1 MSELSINPGVEMRNA
16 QLELQQFRARLAIA
30 AGFVLLM
37 FLLLAC
43 RFFYLQVVRHSEL
56 HTMAEANRISIVPV
70 VPNRGIIVDRNG
82 VMLAHNYSAYTLEI
96 QHARAENLE
105 ALIDELAT
113 VVEIAP
119 RDRRRF
125 KRLLEESKSIGSL
138 PIRTRL
144 SDEEI
149 ARFAANRY
157 RFPAV
162 EINARLFRQYPQGE
176 LFSHVVGHIGR
187 INQREVENLET
198 EGNAANYRGTH
209 YIGKTGLEHNY
220 ERFLHGTTGVEEVE
234 VDSGGRPVR
243 TLSRTPPVSGN
254 NLVLNL
260 DARLQ
265 EIAYQAFGERRG
277 AMVAIDPTTGGVLA
291 FVSKPGFD
299 PNLFVDGIDPQNW
312 GELNNSP
319 DRPMV
324 NRALA
329 GTYPPGST
337 FKPFMAL
344 AALTFGKRTPQQAI
358 SDPGYFMFGNHQFRD
373 DKVGGHGMVDM
384 YKSIVVSCDTYY
396 YVLANDMGID
406 AIARFMGMLG
416 FGSRTGIDINGEAAG
431 VLPSQE
437 WKRKR
442 FRKPEQQKW
451 YAGETISIGIG
462 QGYNTYTPLQ
472 LAQAMATLAND
483 GVAFRPH
490 IVNYVEDI
498 RTRDRTVIEPKPL
511 RTLDLKLEHIAFI
524 KNAMV
529 GVNKEGTGARAFA
542 GAEYVSGGKT
552 GTAQVVGLKAGEKY
566 IESRVAEQH
575 RDHALFIAYAPAEK
589 PRIAL
594 AVIVENSGFGAR
606 YAAPV
611 ARKVIDYY
619 LLGKVPA
626 PEKPDPKSK
635 PAKDEHE

>member
-1 MSELSINPGVEMRNA
+1 MSELSINPGVELRNA
-16 QLELQQFRARLAIA
+16 QQELREFRARLAIA
-30 AGFVLLM
+30 AGFVLFM
-37 FLLLAC
+37 FLLLC
-43 RFFYLQVVRHSEL
+43 GRFFYLQVVRHGEL
-56 HTMAEANRISIVPV
+56 HTLAEANRISIVPV

-82 VMLAHNYSAYTLEI
+82 VVLAHNYSAYTLEI
-96 QHARAENLE
+96 QPAKVRHLE
-105 ALIDELAT
+105 SLIDELAT
-113 VVEIAP
+113 VVEITP

-149 ARFAANRY
+149 ARFAVQRY
-157 RFPAV
+157 RFPGV

-187 INQREVENLET
+187 INQRELEQLDL
-198 EGNAANYRGTH
+198 EGHTANYRGTD
-209 YIGKTGLEHNY
+209 YIGKTGLEQNY

-234 VDSGGRPVR
+234 IDSGGRPVR
-243 TLSRTPPVSGN
+243 TLSRTPPVSGS

-265 EIAYQAFGERRG
+265 EIAYQAFGDRRG
-277 AMVAIDPTTGGVLA
+277 ALVAIEPSTGGVLA

-299 PNLFVDGIDPQNW
+299 PNLFVDGIDPASW
-312 GELNNSP
+312 SELNNSL

-344 AALTFGKRTPQQAI
+344 AALTYGRRTPQQAI
-358 SDPGYFMFGNHQFRD
+358 SDPGHFTFGGHVFRD

-396 YVLANDMGID
+396 YVLANDLGID
-406 AIARFMGMLG
+406 AIARFMGTLG

-437 WKRKR
+437 WKRRR
-442 FRKPEQQKW
+442 FRRPEQQKW

-462 QGYNTYTPLQ
+462 QGYNAYTPLQ
-472 LAQAMATLAND
+472 LAQAVATLAND

-490 IVNYVEDI
+490 IANYVEDI
-498 RTRDRTVIEPKPL
+498 RTGERTLIEPKPL
-511 RTLDLKLEHIAFI
+511 HTLDLKPEHLAFI
-524 KNAMV
+524 KQAMA

-542 GAEYVSGGKT
+542 GAEYTSAGKT
-552 GTAQVVGLKAGEKY
+552 GTAQVIAIKQGEKY
-566 IESRVAEQH
+566 VESRVAERH
-575 RDHALFIAYAPAEK
+575 RDHALFIAYAPAEN

-606 YAAPV
+606 AAAPI
-611 ARKVIDYY
+611 ARKVIDYH
-619 LLGKVPA
+619 LLGKVPP
-626 PEKPDPKSK
+626 PEKPEEKA
-635 PAKDEHE
+635 AKAGHE